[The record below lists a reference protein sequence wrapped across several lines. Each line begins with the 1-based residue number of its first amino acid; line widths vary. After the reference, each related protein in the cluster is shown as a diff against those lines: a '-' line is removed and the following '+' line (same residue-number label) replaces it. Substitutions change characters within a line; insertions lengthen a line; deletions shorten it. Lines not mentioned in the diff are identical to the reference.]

1 MSKLLKSFST
11 TKKTAEPV
19 TIECPPTLVL
29 KEPFLKKRRICS
41 RRVRNPN
48 EADRGGTCTRSSV
61 KSVLESLINRDC
73 SWMTHRIRH
82 AVSCES
88 RRRFAAFRTSGS
100 AGYRRRGGAPRVAA
114 ECRSAIRG
122 PSL

>member
-82 AVSCES
+82 AARAEEGLLRLEPRAVQDTDG
-88 RRRFAAFRTSGS
+88 AAAHLELPQS
-100 AGYRRRGGAPRVAA
+100 ADP
-114 ECRSAIRG
+114 
-122 PSL
+122 P